1 MHSLIQDMTKISC
14 SQGFGLLSTNCEE
27 LLLMRVL
34 VQGHVELVQALVA
47 LVQAHVDLVLAQPP
61 QGGLIWMVR
70 RQIVEV
76 VGSGSGLVGAVW
88 LVFVS
93 GVRGKKVCYLQ
104 VVNGLGVGLD
114 EPVVLG
120 PKG

>member
-1 MHSLIQDMTKISC
+1 MDSRFAEAFRLR
-14 SQGFGLLSTNCEE
+14 GTNCEE
-27 LLLMRVL
+27 LLSIRVL
-34 VQGHVELVQALVA
+34 VVTLVQALVA